1 MKIKATKQ
9 TKEGIPYLAFG
20 KEKYLEFLSTM
31 SDGTEVIIDILAKR
45 SLSQNKLLHLWI
57 GILASE
63 WGEPSAHVK
72 AKLVCDFFGCEE
84 IEYNGKS
91 YIVPVS
97 TSTLD
102 KKTFA
107 EGLTNMYIWA
117 LENGYNLPSPDEYLA
132 YGKVD

>member
-9 TKEGIPYLAFG
+9 TKEGHPYLAFG
-20 KEKYLEFLSTM
+20 DKKYIEFLSTFV
-31 SDGTEVIIDILAKR
+31 DGTELVVDILAKR

-63 WGEPSAHVK
+63 WGEPFSHVK
-72 AKLVCDFFGCEE
+72 AKVVCDFFGCEE

-97 TSTLD
+97 TSSLD
-102 KKTFA
+102 KKIFA

-117 LENGYNLPSPDEYLA
+117 LENGYNLPSPDDYLT